1 MREKVKIKDKYSN
14 RGKVLFIATV
24 DSHIYYFH
32 IPFMRLIENMGYKV
46 EVATSNTGFKNR
58 IENEGFTVHDIPFRR
73 NPLNPKNIVAFFIL
87 LNLMK
92 RRNYLMLHTHTP
104 VASFVGRIA
113 GKIAGIP
120 HIVYTAHGFHFHE
133 YGNPLTNFLYF
144 TLEKFAG
151 KFTDVLITINTDDY
165 KIAKEKNFAPNGRVV
180 YIKGVGVDTERFN
193 PGIYN
198 ISTKDSVRES
208 IGLSSQGFMLICIA
222 ELIKRKNIK
231 DIILSLPRN
240 YNMKFNLAIVGNG
253 PLKER

>member
-104 VASFVGRIA
+104 VASFVGR
-113 GKIAGIP
+113 
-120 HIVYTAHGFHFHE
+120 
-133 YGNPLTNFLYF
+133 
-144 TLEKFAG
+144 
-151 KFTDVLITINTDDY
+151 
-165 KIAKEKNFAPNGRVV
+165 
-180 YIKGVGVDTERFN
+180 
-193 PGIYN
+193 
-198 ISTKDSVRES
+198 
-208 IGLSSQGFMLICIA
+208 
-222 ELIKRKNIK
+222 
-231 DIILSLPRN
+231 
-240 YNMKFNLAIVGNG
+240 
-253 PLKER
+253 